1 MNGTGKTN
9 WVAIWISVAV
19 VVVLVAIGG
28 VVVWMNNQ
36 ATGPG
41 TAPQAGIVNEKTG
54 AITIGDDDADNVLD
68 EYVDFMCPICGQ
80 YFDLY
85 GETVQGLVDSG
96 DLKLNLHPISILD
109 RYSQGTKYSTRAA
122 NAMYCVA
129 DDSEDAVLP
138 FLELLFANQP
148 EEQSEGLTDAK
159 LAELASQAGADGAAS
174 CIEDGTYKRFVTA
187 ITEKTP
193 VQPGQAGIGTP
204 TVLLNDEFVTLSGD
218 PQKDIVDQLR

>member
-9 WVAIWISVAV
+9 WLAIWISAAV
-19 VVVLVAIGG
+19 VVALVAVGI

-41 TAPQAGIVNEKTG
+41 TAPKADFVNAETG
-54 AITIGDDDADNVLD
+54 AISIGDNKDNVLD

-80 YFDLY
+80 YFDAY
-85 GETVQGLVDSG
+85 GETVQGLVDDGS
-96 DLKLNLHPISILD
+96 LTLNLHPISILD

-129 DDSEDAVLP
+129 DESKDAVVP

-148 EEQSEGLTDAK
+148 EEQSEGLPDEQLITM
-159 LAELASQAGADGAAS
+159 AGAAGAEGAEA
-174 CIEDGTYKRFVTA
+174 CITDGTYKRFVTS

-193 VQPGQAGIGTP
+193 IQPGQQGIGTP
-204 TVLLNDEFVTLSGD
+204 TVVLNGEFVTLSGD
-218 PQKDIVDQLR
+218 PQADIVDQLK